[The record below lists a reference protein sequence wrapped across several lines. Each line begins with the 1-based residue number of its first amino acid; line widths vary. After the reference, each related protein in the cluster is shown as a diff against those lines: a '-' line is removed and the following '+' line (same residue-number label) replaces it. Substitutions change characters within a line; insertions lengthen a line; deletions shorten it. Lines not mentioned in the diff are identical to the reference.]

1 MMGATQYDVYTMAP
15 ELASTL
21 CRFCMKPEHGE
32 PHYNLDWYKWPNA
45 EVTRL
50 YEKVVGQ
57 QVIFRLKKKKYFIS
71 NIQARCILILS
82 VFFNLFVFTKDVG
95 RFFILS
101 ITI

>member
-57 QVIFRLKKKKYFIS
+57 QVIFRLKKK
-71 NIQARCILILS
+71 NILYQIYKPGVSLYCP
-82 VFFNLFVFTKDVG
+82 F
-95 RFFILS
+95 FFIYLYLLRMLVDFLFYL
-101 ITI
+101 